1 MGTRRALAHDG
12 CSARR
17 AGKRLAL
24 SAPHASETGP
34 ADVPGRARRMRSAPA
49 RHPAHPAGGAERG
62 LWRLRRA
69 TARRFGLVV
78 NAHRDDRVHPE
89 RATRAAAHYL
99 RLLHDRYGDWAL
111 ALAAYNA
118 GERRVDRALARDPE
132 ASFWRLAERGY
143 LPHTSREYVPRFYAL
158 LRMAG
163 EREPTALGSAL

>member
-1 MGTRRALAHDG
+1 MRARPALPMFLAV
-12 CSARR
+12 
-17 AGKRLAL
+17 LAACAPL
-24 SAPHASETGP
+24 RHVTPPVAPSAPL
-34 ADVPGRARRMRSAPA
+34 VPSPPPA
-49 RHPAHPAGGAERG
+49 RPDDLGV
-62 LWRLRRA
+62 LRPP
-69 TARRFGLVV
+69 ARRFGLVV

-163 EREPTALGSAL
+163 ERESTALGSAL